1 MPIFGKFAYAA
12 GVSPGA
18 LLLVR
23 FALAAALLA
32 TLLLLRPRLR
42 RGPVGPPAA
51 RRRGLVLALGLG
63 MVGYAAQ
70 ASLYFS
76 ALRHMDASLLA
87 LILYT
92 YPILVT
98 VAAVLMGRDRLTPA
112 RAVALI
118 TATGGTLLVLLGA
131 GGLSASPIGAVLAF
145 GSAVVYSA
153 YILVADRVVHQLPP

>member
-32 TLLLLRPRLR
+32 TLLLLRPGLR

-51 RRRGLVLALGLG
+51 RRRGLVLALRRGRGGGPVGPPGGPRRGLVLAVGLG

-76 ALRHMDASLLA
+76 ALRHMDASL
-87 LILYT
+87 
-92 YPILVT
+92 
-98 VAAVLMGRDRLTPA
+98 
-112 RAVALI
+112 
-118 TATGGTLLVLLGA
+118 
-131 GGLSASPIGAVLAF
+131 
-145 GSAVVYSA
+145 
-153 YILVADRVVHQLPP
+153 